1 MSGEIGRD
9 RPEVYALRQNG
20 ENWIISRREFLK
32 AAGAGAAVL
41 GAGLNSG
48 CTTRE
53 KPLETVCSGA
63 PSHRVRIDDLLL
75 SADGKYLLSIDLAHD
90 IKCWDLKTQVLLGK
104 LPDYYGNLTTGYH
117 DGKPCIFLC
126 SDGEQVEYLELPLT
140 GELISVPDSVA
151 LSVDIYHVADYP
163 TPDAAA
169 KRMTYDAAGNLYV
182 SRENI
187 IRRWRREDGYRQSEV
202 IYDQGSD
209 WHLISS
215 IQASIDGKRLLV
227 RWAYGHGFGVLDTE
241 SGEIQIIEGWY
252 MDFVPLEDGKR
263 GLLCSGESY
272 MLMSVDDG
280 SIIWEKDAPKS
291 GKAKD
296 CAIYNAAV
304 SSDGRSGA
312 LLMGGLKDCLL
323 YLISMEDGSE
333 LLHCDLGKLVPSQT
347 YHYAG
352 PVISPD
358 GKILAVSVDK
368 TILFFSLP
376 DLKLIGCPVDLEESK
391 DNIKGLEYTG
401 TDAATGESYTAVL
414 PCGAALPPG
423 AVCTCNCVAGRGGCS
438 CDSYTPSHG
447 GGGHYWHP
455 N

>member
-1 MSGEIGRD
+1 MSGKVGGD
-9 RPEVYALRQNG
+9 RPEVYALRKNG
-20 ENWIISRREFLK
+20 KNWSISRREFLK

-41 GAGLNSG
+41 GVGLNSG
-48 CTTRE
+48 CSPRE
-53 KPLETVCSGA
+53 KPLETVCNGA

-90 IKCWDLKTQVLLGK
+90 IKCWDLQTQVLLGK

-117 DGKPCIFLC
+117 DGKSCLFLT
-126 SDGEQVEYLELPLT
+126 SDGKQINYLELPLN
-140 GELISVPDSVA
+140 GEMINVPDSMAIAVD
-151 LSVDIYHVADYP
+151 LSHVELYP
-163 TPDAAA
+163 PSDTAAA
-169 KRMTYDAAGNLYV
+169 QMTSDASGNLYV
-182 SRENI
+182 SREDI
-187 IRRWRREDGYRQSEV
+187 IRWWRKEDDYRQPEL

-209 WHLISS
+209 WHLISG
-215 IQASIDGKRLLV
+215 IRASIDGKRLFV
-227 RWAYGHGFGVLDTE
+227 RWAYGYGFGVLDTE
-241 SGEIQIIEGWY
+241 SGKIEITEGWFSE
-252 MDFVPLEDGKR
+252 FVPLQDGKR
-263 GLLCSGESY
+263 GLLCSDESY

-291 GKAKD
+291 GKAKE
-296 CAIYNAAV
+296 CSIYNAAV
-304 SSDGRSGA
+304 SADGQTGA

-347 YHYAG
+347 YHFAG
-352 PVISPD
+352 PVIPPD

-376 DLKLIGCPVDLEESK
+376 ELKLIGCPIDLDDVK
-391 DNIKGLEYTG
+391 DNIKGIEYSAS
-401 TDAATGESYTAVL
+401 DVMTGESYTAVL
-414 PCGAALPPG
+414 PCGALLPPG
-423 AVCTCNCVAGRGGCS
+423 TICTCNCVAGRGGCS